1 MIFKRLLTAYL
12 ILCPTF
18 VIIGVELRT
27 AQETFFQLASMALIM
42 AGLHEGKKIRNA
54 KENLWLLLF
63 AGWAIAVYSFTRFV
77 VGTNTLL
84 NIFLGVTLYLT
95 ATSVLDKDDTRRV
108 FKAIL
113 FVCFL
118 NAVYVAMQY
127 FLKYDPI
134 FEMRG
139 PVGGVEPT
147 GFFGIKANMGMYF
160 AIATPI
166 LAYFGLLVPL
176 IAVMPIYLGVSSITA
191 LAAPIAWIFYTFK
204 VKKWLALVVAPLVL
218 AAGVLYIVKVD
229 NPMGMQ
235 NTRPEMWKQSLR
247 IGLMRPITGWGLDS
261 FRNMYRSPI
270 TKEFLFMSLGRNVN
284 GKAVFVNEIVN
295 EEKTKQPVYLEATA
309 KDLWDNAHNG
319 YIQLIFEFGLVGLV
333 LLVMFVKGLTLR
345 FIKAVKSK
353 ELMAVT
359 ASLLVILILSVTQ
372 FPMWLARIAH
382 LVPILLALFM
392 IHTERDE
399 NSNDNGI
406 ALAGA

>member
-18 VIIGVELRT
+18 AIIGMELRA
-27 AQETFFQLASMALIM
+27 AQEIFFQLASMALII
-42 AGLHEGKKIRNA
+42 AGLSNIKRIRNA
-54 KENLWLLLF
+54 KENLWLSLF
-63 AGWAIAVYSFTRFV
+63 VGWAIAVYSYTRFV

-84 NIFLGVTLYLT
+84 NIFLGVALYLT
-95 ATSVLDKDDTRRV
+95 ATSVLDKEDTRGI

-127 FLKYDPI
+127 FLKFDPI

-139 PVGGVEPT
+139 QVGLVEPT

-160 AIATPI
+160 AIAIPI

-176 IAVMPIYLGVSSITA
+176 IAIMPIYLGVSSITA
-191 LAAPIAWIFYTFK
+191 IAAPVAWIFYTFK

-218 AAGVLYIVKVD
+218 AAGVLYIVQVD

-235 NTRPEMWKQSLR
+235 NTRPGMWKHALR
-247 IGLMRPITGWGLDS
+247 IGLMRPVTGWGLDS

-284 GKAVFVNEIVN
+284 GKAVFVNEVVS
-295 EEKTKQPVYLEATA
+295 EPTTKQPVYLEATA
-309 KDLWDNAHNG
+309 KDLWDNAHCEV
-319 YIQLIFEFGLVGLV
+319 IQLVFEMGIVGLV
-333 LLVMFVKGLTLR
+333 LMILFLKGLVLR
-345 FIKAVKSK
+345 FIKAVKTK

-359 ASLLVILILSVTQ
+359 ASLVALLIITLTQ
-372 FPMWLARIAH
+372 FPLHLSRIAH
-382 LVPILLALFM
+382 LVPILLALFI